1 MVTLKE
7 VAAKAGVSPSTA
19 SGALR
24 GLDFVRPDTA
34 ERVLKAAQELNY
46 TANVSAR
53 ALRSGRTGILSLAI
67 PTVTIPFYSRL
78 VSAMETCVER
88 NGYQLVIQQTNFDE
102 QMERRVL
109 AQAEDTL
116 SEGLFILPTRV
127 GNRDIAALTQ
137 GHPTVLFEDYST
149 DITFDTVNAPSG
161 NGIAKAIRHLA
172 GRGRTH
178 ICVAGAAPVGD
189 IGAVTKTGRTAGH
202 NAGHATTGRT
212 VRGASAG
219 TYVANRAVKNEQNSS
234 RARYERIDAAVRVL
248 DELGLHDTSTMI
260 DCNWGAD
267 GGIELAHRLA
277 ALAKAGKRYDAVC
290 CMNDDIALGVLRGLT
305 DAGLRVPQDVAVT
318 GFDGVPQG
326 GWSVPTLTTIALDYE
341 GMAATAV
348 AMMLRKFGDNPV
360 TLPQRVTAGFRL
372 LERESTAVTA

>member
-7 VAAKAGVSPSTA
+7 VAARAGVSPSTA

-24 GLDFVRPDTA
+24 GLDFVRPNTA

-67 PTVTIPFYSRL
+67 PTVSIPFYSRL
-78 VSAMETCVER
+78 ASAMETCVER
-88 NGYQLVIQQTNFDE
+88 NGYQLVIQQTNFDA

-116 SEGLFILPTRV
+116 SEGLFMLPARV
-127 GNRDIAALTQ
+127 SNREIAELTQ
-137 GHPTVLFEDYST
+137 GHPTVLFEDYSA

-161 NGIAKAIRHLA
+161 NGIDRAIRHLA
-172 GRGRTH
+172 EHGRTH
-178 ICVAGAAPVGD
+178 ICVAGAAPVGGVRRRGQASGRPGD
-189 IGAVTKTGRTAGH
+189 ARPSGRPAGGIG
-202 NAGHATTGRT
+202 T
-212 VRGASAG
+212 V
-219 TYVANRAVKNEQNSS
+219 VANRVVKDEQNSS
-234 RARYERIDAAVRVL
+234 RARYERIDAAVRALEEL
-248 DELGLHDTSTMI
+248 DLYDDSTMI
-260 DCNWGAD
+260 DCEWGPD
-267 GGIELAHRLA
+267 GGIELGHRLA
-277 ALAKAGKRYDAVC
+277 ALAKSGKRYDGVC
-290 CMNDDIALGVLRGLT
+290 CMNDDIALGVIRGLS

-341 GMAATAV
+341 GMATTAV
-348 AMMLRKFGDNPV
+348 SMMLRKFGDAPV

-372 LERESTAVTA
+372 IERESTAVAA

>member
-7 VAAKAGVSPSTA
+7 VAARAGVSPSTA

-24 GLDFVRPDTA
+24 GLDFVRPNTA

-67 PTVTIPFYSRL
+67 PTVSIPFYSRL

-116 SEGLFILPTRV
+116 SEGLFMLPARV
-127 GNRDIAALTQ
+127 SNREIAELTQ
-137 GHPTVLFEDYST
+137 GHPTVLFEDYSA

-161 NGIAKAIRHLA
+161 NGIDKAIRHLA

-178 ICVAGAAPVGD
+178 ICVAGAAPVG
-189 IGAVTKTGRTAGH
+189 GGRRHRTTSTGDA
-202 NAGHATTGRT
+202 
-212 VRGASAG
+212 
-219 TYVANRAVKNEQNSS
+219 YVANRAVKNEQNSS
-234 RARYERIDAAVRVL
+234 RARYERIDAAIRAL
-248 DELGLHDTSTMI
+248 DELGLRGTSTMI
-260 DCNWGAD
+260 DCNWGPD
-267 GGIELAHRLA
+267 GGIELGHQLA
-277 ALAKAGKRYDAVC
+277 ALARSGTRYDGVC
-290 CMNDDIALGVLRGLT
+290 CMNDDIALGVLRGLA
-305 DAGLRVPQDVAVT
+305 DDGLRVPQDVAVT

-348 AMMLRKFGDNPV
+348 AMMLRKFGDSPV

-372 LERESTAVTA
+372 IERESTAIAA